1 MPLAGGSQRD
11 AGCHPAQ
18 LPRRNRL
25 IAGGKEES
33 LLGEDCCRGLNRRRG
48 LVVLVALV
56 VLDPRDSDTTRCR
69 GFSALTPRAHNE
81 EDGRETILF
90 LNAYFL
96 YFAIASYDRFTCA
109 FVFV

>member
-1 MPLAGGSQRD
+1 MRAERSIGKKEPNLIRRKRRKY

-33 LLGEDCCRGLNRRRG
+33 LLGEDSSRGLNRRRG

-56 VLDPRDSDTTRCR
+56 ALDRCA
-69 GFSALTPRAHNE
+69 SLQHPRARTAAMRH
-81 EDGRETILF
+81 
-90 LNAYFL
+90 
-96 YFAIASYDRFTCA
+96 
-109 FVFV
+109 